1 VPLQTLIAD
10 AHRFL
15 LAATLTPLLDPDDW
29 HELEALQPVMA
40 SADSKHVVDME
51 DARQSSSNEH
61 RTPSPVDPEKR
72 ASLPTASKSAQRILA
87 HSHDADEAMKAFEAG
102 EVIEIDEATNKRL
115 LRIIDWHLLP
125 LLCVVYGLNYLDKTT
140 LSYASIMGIKK
151 DIGLV
156 GDDYQWLGQ
165 VERPVAQTS
174 PREIG

>member
-1 VPLQTLIAD
+1 VTSLSESSN
-10 AHRFL
+10 
-15 LAATLTPLLDPDDW
+15 W
-29 HELEALQPVMA
+29 VELEALQPLMA
-40 SADSKHVVDME
+40 DDKHIIDVE
-51 DARQSSSNEH
+51 DGSH

-72 ASLPTASKSAQRILA
+72 MSLPTANKAAQRVLA

-115 LRIIDWHLLP
+115 LRLIDWHMLP

-156 GDDYQWLGQ
+156 GDDYQWLGYVSQ
-165 VERPVAQTS
+165 
-174 PREIG
+174 